1 MPNRSVAFSGKKK
14 KKQLQAK
21 REKKQTVLC
30 EGRGFPRSQNSKA
43 PVVSEAILAKV
54 QEGIDNPASESANY
68 LEDILT
74 INQQPGGRGNVN
86 RYNLK
91 FRKQTPEEIEKR
103 KALHYAPIKLLGEE
117 ELELETE
124 FFFPPGL
131 DYPVRPEWKK
141 NMSKQELDRN
151 ENKHFRLFCEKLDK
165 DFADK
170 DLSLYELN
178 LETWRQLWRVTEMS
192 DILLI
197 IVDARFPVSQF
208 PPYLYY
214 RLVEEANKG
223 IILVLNK
230 CDLIPPSVIVAWEHY
245 FHNKFPKLLVVPF
258 SSMEGYGHRRG
269 MLRMAAEG
277 SLRLVDACEKL
288 IHGSVD
294 LTSWKEKIEE
304 ERNID
309 NEMNQECEA
318 EEVSDIVINTRPE
331 HHERYKDGVLTIGTI
346 GYPNVGKSSLINALM
361 GKKVVSV
368 SRTPGHTKHFQ
379 TIFLTQNV
387 KLCDCPGLV
396 FPSTVSMHLQ
406 VLFGSFPIAQV
417 RDPIGAVNYVAARL
431 DIPSILKLQHSE
443 VQNETASDT
452 SWTAFYICEAWAMK
466 RGYYTRRK
474 GAPDV
479 SRSANELLR
488 LCLNGHKSLVLF
500 IRPPSYTQNKGDY
513 ENDPR
518 AEEIR
523 QIQGVHAAV
532 HEPSVEEP
540 IFEEDEREGEDS
552 KESGE
557 ESEGEEAEDS
567 EKEGDSDDDDND
579 DDDEEDE
586 EEGCSTFVS
595 NKFALLDSCD

>member
-1 MPNRSVAFSGKKK
+1 MPNRGVAFSGKKK

-21 REKKQTVLC
+21 REKKQTC
-30 EGRGFPRSQNSKA
+30 FTEGHGFPKSQYSKA
-43 PVVSEAILAKV
+43 SAVSEAVLTKV
-54 QEGIDNPASESANY
+54 QEGMDNPESGSANY
-68 LEDILT
+68 LEDVLA
-74 INQQPGGRGNVN
+74 INLQPGGRGNVN

-103 KALHYAPIKLLGEE
+103 KALHYSPIKLVAEDE
-117 ELELETE
+117 MELETE

-131 DYPVRPEWKK
+131 DYPTRPEWKK
-141 NMSKQELDRN
+141 NMSKQELDRS

-165 DFADK
+165 EFSDK

-208 PPYLYY
+208 PPYLYH
-214 RLVEEANKG
+214 RLVEEENKG

-230 CDLIPPSVIVAWEHY
+230 CDLVPPSIIVAWEHY
-245 FHNKFPKLLVVPF
+245 FHHKFPKLLVVPF

-269 MLRMAAEG
+269 MLKMAAEG
-277 SLRLVDACEKL
+277 SLRLVDACQKL
-288 IHGSVD
+288 IYDSVD
-294 LTSWKEKIEE
+294 LTPWKDKIEE
-304 ERNID
+304 ERNIE
-309 NEMNQECEA
+309 NEINQECEV
-318 EEVSDIVINTRPE
+318 EEVTEVVVNTRPE

-417 RDPIGAVNYVAARL
+417 RDPIGAVNYVATRL
-431 DIPSILKLQHSE
+431 DIPGILKLQHSE
-443 VQNETASDT
+443 VQTETDPDG

-466 RGYYTRRK
+466 RGYFIKRR

-500 IRPPSYTQNKGDY
+500 IRPPGYSQNKGNY
-513 ENDPR
+513 EKDPR

-523 QIQGVHAAV
+523 QIQGVHARAR
-532 HEPSVEEP
+532 EPSVEEP
-540 IFEEDEREGEDS
+540 IFEEDEKEGNEP
-552 KESGE
+552 E
-557 ESEGEEAEDS
+557 ESEDESEDDAEDS
-567 EKEGDSDDDDND
+567 EDGEDS
-579 DDDEEDE
+579 DDEEDE
-586 EEGCSTFVS
+586 DEGCSAFVS